1 MKNIIKISITAMGTL
16 AVLGTSVL
24 ALTGTVNAPNGLVL
38 REEASK
44 TANPITTLD
53 DKSEVDIIEKEGEW
67 YKVTYNS
74 QEGYLFAEYVDAKED
89 ADVTEEQEQA
99 PTDDTNNIQISNNLK
114 VYNIPLIT
122 STVIAEID
130 KQAEIT
136 IIKQITN
143 WSYVSAGN
151 IQGWVRTYGINNE
164 VQTEIPTEPSG
175 EVVTEPEEPVVPQDP
190 SEPTVSEPEEEPPVT
205 EEPEEEVNYDE
216 PSNSQ
221 QSETTSSATK
231 GFVDVDSATVRK
243 QATTDSEVVTYLIKG
258 TSFKIKAETEE
269 WYKIEYTDGITGTV
283 YEGYIYKQLVSI

>member
-1 MKNIIKISITAMGTL
+1 MKNIIKISITTIGTL

-44 TANPITTLD
+44 TANPITTLE
-53 DKSEVDIIEKEGEW
+53 DKAEVNIIEKDGEW

-74 QEGYLFAEYVDAKED
+74 QEGYLFAEYVDTEEE
-89 ADVTEEQEQA
+89 ADVPQEQEES
-99 PTDDTNNIQISNNLK
+99 PTDSTNNIQISNSLK

-130 KQAEIT
+130 KEAEIT

-164 VQTEIPTEPSG
+164 VQTEIPTEPSE
-175 EVVTEPEEPVVPQDP
+175 EVVTEPE
-190 SEPTVSEPEEEPPVT
+190 EPTVSEPEEENPVT
-205 EEPEEEVNYDE
+205 EEQEEEENYDE
-216 PSNSQ
+216 PSNSE

-283 YEGYIYKQLVSI
+283 YEGYIYKQLVTI

>member
-44 TANPITTLD
+44 SASPITTLE
-53 DKSEVDIIEKEGEW
+53 DKAEVEIIEKDGEW

-74 QEGYLFAEYVDAKED
+74 QEGYLFAEYVDADDEL
-89 ADVTEEQEQA
+89 DVPEEQS
-99 PTDDTNNIQISNNLK
+99 PTDNTNNIQISNNLK

-130 KQAEIT
+130 KEAEIT

-143 WSYVSAGN
+143 WSYISAGN
-151 IQGWVRTYGINNE
+151 IQGWVRTYGINTE
-164 VQTEIPTEPSG
+164 VQTEIPTEPS
-175 EVVTEPEEPVVPQDP
+175 EEIVVEPEKPVVPEEP
-190 SEPTVSEPEEEPPVT
+190 SEPTVSEPQEENPVT
-205 EEPEEEVNYDE
+205 EEPEEEENYDE
-216 PSNSQ
+216 PSNSE